1 MTRRGGDFL
10 DDQTHGS
17 VLKELVRDVLA
28 HEQQTL
34 VVAKYFYHKNQGQY
48 GFTEVHWVKRLLV
61 TLPEM
66 SKFTFNVKMIP
77 TILLHRKLGLLL
89 LLFVFLLLFQER
101 RRPQTLL
108 LLFLLWTQSR
118 VRVSC
123 PASVPFSLRKRSVTI
138 GLLLVGCVFT
148 FGSWSAQRL

>member
-10 DDQTHGS
+10 VDQTHGS

-66 SKFTFNVKMIP
+66 SKFINMHEHCVNPKCPKFPK
-77 TILLHRKLGLLL
+77 
-89 LLFVFLLLFQER
+89 
-101 RRPQTLL
+101 
-108 LLFLLWTQSR
+108 
-118 VRVSC
+118 SC
-123 PASVPFSLRKRSVTI
+123 L
-138 GLLLVGCVFT
+138 
-148 FGSWSAQRL
+148 